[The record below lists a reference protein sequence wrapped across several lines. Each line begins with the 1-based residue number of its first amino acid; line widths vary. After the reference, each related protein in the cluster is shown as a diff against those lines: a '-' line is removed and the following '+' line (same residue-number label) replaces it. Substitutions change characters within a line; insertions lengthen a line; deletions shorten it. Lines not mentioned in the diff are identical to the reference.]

1 MLAVSDIKI
10 DLTTIER
17 VKSLKI
23 YYPNEM
29 ILYPGKKYPLIVMVN
44 GTGWVY
50 EKYEATFKHLSSWGF
65 IVVGNDDPSTGLG
78 DSVIK
83 TLNYMLNLNQDSKSI
98 FYNKIDI
105 ERVGLS
111 GHSQGGAGVINAI
124 TKFPESSYFKCAY
137 AASAPT
143 KPWTDTLLGALKYEC
158 SQVKVPTMMTYEQQ
172 TPPDDMFYNFNQYDK
187 NLKVIVGIRKNANHG
202 DMLVAADSYMTAW
215 FCYILLNDKIAAQAF
230 EGTDAE
236 MPKNEL
242 NWNNV
247 RKQNM

>member
-1 MLAVSDIKI
+1 
-10 DLTTIER
+10 
-17 VKSLKI
+17 
-23 YYPNEM
+23 M
-29 ILYPGKKYPLIVMVN
+29 IL
-44 GTGWVY
+44 
-50 EKYEATFKHLSSWGF
+50 
-65 IVVGNDDPSTGLG
+65 
-78 DSVIK
+78 
-83 TLNYMLNLNQDSKSI
+83 KS
-98 FYNKIDI
+98 
-105 ERVGLS
+105 GLS

-187 NLKVIVGIRKNANHG
+187 NLKV
-202 DMLVAADSYMTAW
+202 DMLFAADSYMTAW
-215 FCYILLNDKIAAQAF
+215 FFYILLNDKIAAQAF
-230 EGTDAE
+230 EGTNTE